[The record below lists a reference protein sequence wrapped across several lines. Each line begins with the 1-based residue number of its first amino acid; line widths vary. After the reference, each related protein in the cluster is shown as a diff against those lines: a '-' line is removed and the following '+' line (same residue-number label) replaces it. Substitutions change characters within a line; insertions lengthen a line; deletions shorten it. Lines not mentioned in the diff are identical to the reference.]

1 MTTFISRRDL
11 LKRAGFAGAAAFV
24 APAFVPH
31 DATAGGQALAARPA
45 SRVFENLTAPESEV
59 LEAIVAR
66 LIPTDETGPGALEAG
81 AAHYIDRGLGGALRT
96 SRTAYQA
103 GLKALDEYARTS
115 RGKPFAQLAA
125 A

>member
-1 MTTFISRRDL
+1 R
-11 LKRAGFAGAAAFV
+11 
-24 APAFVPH
+24 
-31 DATAGGQALAARPA
+31 
-45 SRVFENLTAPESEV
+45 
-59 LEAIVAR
+59 EAIVAR

-125 A
+125 AEQDAALTEVEAGTASGFAGGSAAFFALVRTHTIQGTFCDPFYGGN